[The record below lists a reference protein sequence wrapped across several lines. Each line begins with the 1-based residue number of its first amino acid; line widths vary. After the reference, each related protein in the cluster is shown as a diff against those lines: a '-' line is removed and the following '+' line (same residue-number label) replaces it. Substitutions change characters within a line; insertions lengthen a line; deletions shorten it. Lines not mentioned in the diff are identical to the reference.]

1 MLICTNCYYIALLPL
16 IPTPILYTIA
26 IDARDQLAARPTAA
40 AVVALLIFPL
50 YPLPLPLSVAVAS
63 WRAGRVVL
71 PWLLCMSK
79 M

>member
-40 AVVALLIFPL
+40 AVVALLISPL
-50 YPLPLPLSVAVAS
+50 YLYLY
-63 WRAGRVVL
+63 
-71 PWLLCMSK
+71 LLLLHRGELEG
-79 M
+79 